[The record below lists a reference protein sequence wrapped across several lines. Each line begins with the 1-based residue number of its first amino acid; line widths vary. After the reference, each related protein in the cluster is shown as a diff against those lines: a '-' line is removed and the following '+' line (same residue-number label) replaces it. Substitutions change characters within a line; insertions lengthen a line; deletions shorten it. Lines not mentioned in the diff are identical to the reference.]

1 MQAEEKQTSINN
13 MDKNTFTRFVK
24 FIYKNDYNV
33 AEALIIFNN
42 LNTKRRR
49 SESPSPKSLKVD
61 AVDPPYLNDI
71 LTTNP
76 PPQTKIINHSLVT
89 PKKNRKR
96 DIQIPIRNRL
106 PSFANFSFPT
116 IDNISFPEIYDH
128 GAVSDIGLIYNYTK
142 ALCHVQLYIFTEKY

>member
-1 MQAEEKQTSINN
+1 MFQFNISKEIFILHSKLISRYFFTLHALMCGYIMQAEEKQTSINN

-71 LTTNP
+71 LTSNP
-76 PPQTKIINHSLVT
+76 PPQTK
-89 PKKNRKR
+89 
-96 DIQIPIRNRL
+96 
-106 PSFANFSFPT
+106 
-116 IDNISFPEIYDH
+116 
-128 GAVSDIGLIYNYTK
+128 
-142 ALCHVQLYIFTEKY
+142 